1 MKIDPRLRKFFCFG
15 LMGCGALAVMSA
27 VVNIVGAWKLI
38 DASTEESLGITRNEI
53 AGTYAVIAL
62 VGAVM
67 IYLGLRW
74 RK

>member
-1 MKIDPRLRKFFCFG
+1 
-15 LMGCGALAVMSA
+15 MGCGALAVMSA

-62 VGAVM
+62 VGGVM